1 MFKQDKTMRI
11 LFIRHTPLG
20 MPGAMDAHALPATLS
35 GLGYPVSI
43 VARQGGDASI
53 LEKADVNVIEI
64 DGLKN
69 WIPGMRAAVR
79 EVSPHIIHVFIHAG
93 CGLYPFLLA
102 PVSNAKFVLD
112 IRSPLLSS
120 GLRRFLTRLK
130 NRVEPIGYDRI
141 TAHSIASAWTV
152 VGHRSGIEYVPPGV
166 NIDAFPLRSRSM
178 QLVTEPVRAIY
189 IGSLAKSRQF
199 PEFMLALTKVMQDS
213 PMILDIYGD
222 GSDRKTVEDIIRQ
235 AKLTS
240 KIRLFGI
247 IPREILFSRMVEY
260 DIGVAY
266 VPRGTVYDPAPPLK
280 TVEYLAAGL
289 ATIGTDT
296 PGNALII
303 RHKENGILVG
313 GTPDDFARSLVNLAQ
328 DPDLLQHLALAA
340 RSSVISFDWR
350 SIVQEKLIPIYESLL
365 S

>member
-130 NRVEPIGYDRI
+130 NRV
-141 TAHSIASAWTV
+141 
-152 VGHRSGIEYVPPGV
+152 
-166 NIDAFPLRSRSM
+166 
-178 QLVTEPVRAIY
+178 
-189 IGSLAKSRQF
+189 
-199 PEFMLALTKVMQDS
+199 
-213 PMILDIYGD
+213 
-222 GSDRKTVEDIIRQ
+222 
-235 AKLTS
+235 
-240 KIRLFGI
+240 
-247 IPREILFSRMVEY
+247 
-260 DIGVAY
+260 
-266 VPRGTVYDPAPPLK
+266 
-280 TVEYLAAGL
+280 
-289 ATIGTDT
+289 
-296 PGNALII
+296 
-303 RHKENGILVG
+303 
-313 GTPDDFARSLVNLAQ
+313 
-328 DPDLLQHLALAA
+328 
-340 RSSVISFDWR
+340 
-350 SIVQEKLIPIYESLL
+350 
-365 S
+365 